1 VYIPEPFRPVD
12 CEEVEA
18 IIRQYSFGTLVS
30 VADDAPLATRVPF
43 VLHPDERD
51 QQRLWGHLAR
61 ANPHARALRPD
72 RLALAIFHGP
82 DAYVSPSWYA
92 DAPNVPT
99 WNFITV
105 HAYGHPRPLHRDDP
119 RVRWILEQTVAQHEA
134 RLPRPW
140 SLDTVPNEYLAELIP
155 GVLAFELQLTHVE
168 SQFKL
173 NQNHSRLNRLG
184 VIAALEHQSDSTAQ
198 QLAAIMRK
206 RETTRKPP
214 GR

>member
-1 VYIPEPFRPVD
+1 MYIPEPFRPTD
-12 CEEVEA
+12 GREVEA

-30 VADDAPLATRVPF
+30 VVGDAPLATRVPF
-43 VLHPDERD
+43 VLHPDEGD
-51 QQRLWGHLAR
+51 QRRLWGHLAR
-61 ANPHARALRPD
+61 ANPHAQALRSD

-105 HAYGHPRPLHRDDP
+105 HAYGHPDPLHPDDP

-140 SLDTVPNEYLAELIP
+140 SLDTVPEDYLTELIP
-155 GVLAFELQLTHVE
+155 HVLAFELQLTHVE

-173 NQNHSRLNRLG
+173 NQNHSRPNRLG
-184 VIAALEHQSDSTAQ
+184 VIAALERQPNTTARE
-198 QLAAIMRK
+198 LAAIMRK
-206 RETTRKPP
+206 RETRPKPP
-214 GR
+214 SR